1 MKKIYKVWTED
12 FGIYTSW
19 GIYFNEDDAEKAF
32 NFAKKNKKYSRSTES
47 VYIAEQDVCESFE
60 EFKSNY
66 EGGN

>member
-1 MKKIYKVWTED
+1 MKTVYKVWTED

-19 GIYFNEDDAEKAF
+19 GIYFNKEDAEKAF
-32 NFAKKNKKYSRSTES
+32 NFAKENKKYSKATES
-47 VYIAEQDVCESFE
+47 IHMAEQVVCDNFE